1 MRQCREDCSSAQRF
15 GRRTLA
21 DARSLAALRD
31 WLGAINLRAIEIFDP
46 LSLPIRLLMLLFGLG
61 RPVDLAGGDC
71 EWVLPARLPKN
82 GAKCHPVIAGP
93 CEACASPFARDG
105 LEAAR
110 ALRLKRRR
118 ALLSKVR
125 SIRPLDRMSEVF
137 ARHVFGD
144 TLVAKDDA
152 HVLAKTPFA
161 PRDSTNGALAILSP
175 SPCVQADRM
184 IVALGRALL
193 RRGQAAGIVVLGECV
208 DDLAV
213 MGAGNVFVA
222 GRVETEEYERLFA
235 QYEISALMSPHRTHF
250 FGHLDR
256 ASIDSGLPKAYF
268 DWTCGKLETSP
279 GDLALDQRLCDARA
293 AAALADWLGSVR
305 AGTGEQ

>member
-1 MRQCREDCSSAQRF
+1 
-15 GRRTLA
+15 
-21 DARSLAALRD
+21 
-31 WLGAINLRAIEIFDP
+31 
-46 LSLPIRLLMLLFGLG
+46 
-61 RPVDLAGGDC
+61 
-71 EWVLPARLPKN
+71 
-82 GAKCHPVIAGP
+82 
-93 CEACASPFARDG
+93 
-105 LEAAR
+105 
-110 ALRLKRRR
+110 
-118 ALLSKVR
+118 
-125 SIRPLDRMSEVF
+125 
-137 ARHVFGD
+137 
-144 TLVAKDDA
+144 
-152 HVLAKTPFA
+152 
-161 PRDSTNGALAILSP
+161 
-175 SPCVQADRM
+175 M